1 MINLLVSFGISFA
14 SVVLFRALNFSLI
27 ASLVPGVFAF
37 LIAYLVLGR
46 RTFMQLQAIGSKV
59 QAELSAIS
67 GNPKEQKVRVEKA
80 IKMWENALPL
90 GNWQFLI
97 RGQIYAQIGTLRY
110 LFKDHEGAMA
120 AFNKS
125 SPRDYFARAMQGAIF
140 FQRKD
145 LGNMQKA
152 FEDAVKFGKKES
164 LMWAA
169 YAWCLVQNRENDKA
183 LQILGRAVE
192 TNPADDK
199 LKKALTDLQNDK
211 RLKMK
216 AWEPMWWNLG
226 LETPPMQ
233 QPQFLQAGGRRRFIR
248 R

>member
-1 MINLLVSFGISFA
+1 MINLLVSLAISVA
-14 SVVLFRALNFSLI
+14 SVVVFRLLGFSYI

-37 LIAYLVLGR
+37 LVAYLVLGR
-46 RTFMQLQAIGSKV
+46 RTFMQLQSVGTKV
-59 QAELSAIS
+59 QAELSSIT

-80 IKMWENALPL
+80 IKMWEDALNL

-110 LFKDHEGAMA
+110 LFKDHEGAMT
-120 AFNKS
+120 AFSKS
-125 SPRDYFARAMQGAIF
+125 SPRDYFARAMQGAIY

-145 LGNMQKA
+145 VGSMEKA

-169 YAWCLVQNRENDKA
+169 YAWCMVQNRQNDKA
-183 LQILGRAVE
+183 LQILGRGVE

-199 LKKALTDLQNDK
+199 LKKALSDLQNDK

-233 QPQFLQAGGRRRFIR
+233 QPQFMQAGGRRRFIR

>member
-1 MINLLVSFGISFA
+1 MINLLVSLAISVA
-14 SVVLFRALNFSLI
+14 SVIVFRLLGFSFI

-46 RTFMQLQAIGSKV
+46 RTFLKLQSVGQQV
-59 QAELSAIS
+59 QAELSAMT
-67 GNPKEQKVRVEKA
+67 GNPKEQKLKVEKA
-80 IKMWENALPL
+80 IGMWETALPL

-120 AFNKS
+120 AFAKS
-125 SPRDYFARAMQGAIF
+125 SPRDYFARAIQGAIY

-145 LGNMQKA
+145 LSGMEKA

-169 YAWCLVQNRENDKA
+169 YAWCQVQNRQNDKA
-183 LQILGRAVE
+183 LQILGRGVE

-216 AWEPMWWNLG
+216 AWEPLWWNLG

-233 QPQFLQAGGRRRFIR
+233 KPQFMPVGGRRRFIR